1 MRLTP
6 DERNALLAPN
16 DMISYA
22 VGVAQANWIMEYKWF
37 IGETHR
43 KEFDAMLLSLV
54 NRPAIISA
62 FEDGLRSAMTIT
74 GCFKNAILCQDCDS
88 ICLMNKTM
96 KTELSKAYKQDI
108 VYGYVFM
115 NGMDAVEIYRAGAE
129 WDIPEKQSASGLRLE
144 KEQVLEGFRDYL
156 EGHLKMG
163 VEYAR
168 TLTKGRNAIDWH
180 LYEKDTETIDL
191 SENGFQPAIPLH
203 ITTGTS
209 SEWSAE
215 LSQMITL
222 PQEVVGQNITG
233 KVMATVVIEADGAV
247 SKVEV
252 TSSPHPA
259 LSETVTD
266 CIYRMRFMPAK
277 YDGECVA
284 SVAVI
289 PVSF

>member
-1 MRLTP
+1 
-6 DERNALLAPN
+6 
-16 DMISYA
+16 
-22 VGVAQANWIMEYKWF
+22 
-37 IGETHR
+37 
-43 KEFDAMLLSLV
+43 
-54 NRPAIISA
+54 
-62 FEDGLRSAMTIT
+62 
-74 GCFKNAILCQDCDS
+74 
-88 ICLMNKTM
+88 
-96 KTELSKAYKQDI
+96 
-108 VYGYVFM
+108 M

-129 WDIPEKQSASGLRLE
+129 WDISEKQTASGLRLD
-144 KEQVLEGFRDYL
+144 KDRVLEGFRDYL

-191 SENGFQPAIPLH
+191 PENGFQPAIPLH

-247 SKVEV
+247 SKVEI

-289 PVSF
+289 PVLF

>member
-1 MRLTP
+1 
-6 DERNALLAPN
+6 
-16 DMISYA
+16 
-22 VGVAQANWIMEYKWF
+22 
-37 IGETHR
+37 
-43 KEFDAMLLSLV
+43 
-54 NRPAIISA
+54 
-62 FEDGLRSAMTIT
+62 MTIT
-74 GCFKNAILCQDCDS
+74 GCFKNAILRQDCDS
-88 ICLMNKTM
+88 ICLMNKAI
-96 KTELSKAYKQDI
+96 KAELNKAYRQDV

-115 NGMDAVEIYRAGAE
+115 NGMDAVEIYRVGAE
-129 WDIPEKQSASGLRLE
+129 WDIPEKQTASGLRLD
-144 KEQVLEGFRDYL
+144 KDRVLEGFRDYL

-247 SKVEV
+247 SKVEI

>member
-1 MRLTP
+1 M
-6 DERNALLAPN
+6 
-16 DMISYA
+16 
-22 VGVAQANWIMEYKWF
+22 
-37 IGETHR
+37 
-43 KEFDAMLLSLV
+43 
-54 NRPAIISA
+54 
-62 FEDGLRSAMTIT
+62 
-74 GCFKNAILCQDCDS
+74 
-88 ICLMNKTM
+88 
-96 KTELSKAYKQDI
+96 
-108 VYGYVFM
+108 
-115 NGMDAVEIYRAGAE
+115 
-129 WDIPEKQSASGLRLE
+129 
-144 KEQVLEGFRDYL
+144 
-156 EGHLKMG
+156 
-163 VEYAR
+163 
-168 TLTKGRNAIDWH
+168 
-180 LYEKDTETIDL
+180 

-215 LSQMITL
+215 LSQMLTL
-222 PQEVVGQNITG
+222 PQEVAGQNIMG

-247 SKVEV
+247 SKVEI